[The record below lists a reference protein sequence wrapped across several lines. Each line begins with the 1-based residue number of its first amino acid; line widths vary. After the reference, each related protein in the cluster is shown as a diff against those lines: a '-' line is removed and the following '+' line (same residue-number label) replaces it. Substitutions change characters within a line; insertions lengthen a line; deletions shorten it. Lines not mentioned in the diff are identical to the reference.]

1 VIAGNGEDRRRIG
14 FERFVELAVV
24 VVLLAVEIDDVANMK
39 QEGRRRCDR
48 VARGRYRVTVR
59 EAVGIVALP
68 SLQLVVEPK
77 IPAPT
82 LPVPA
87 AAVTGVPAAR

>member
-1 VIAGNGEDRRRIG
+1 VI
-14 FERFVELAVV
+14 
-24 VVLLAVEIDDVANMK
+24 
-39 QEGRRRCDR
+39 RCDR
-48 VARGRYRVTVR
+48 IARGRYRVTVR